1 MKISNILWPGLLA
14 AVCMTSCQKKENYD
28 PETIQANLELSLKE
42 AAPFPVGV
50 GVDYDLF
57 IANNSYSNI
66 VTSQFDNVTA
76 GYVMK
81 HGAIVQNNGGYSFTK
96 ADGFVNTATA
106 AGLSVYGHT
115 LCWHQNNNGNY
126 LRALLALGGT
136 SAPANPSLVVNG
148 TFEAGSGSSFTN
160 WSVWNGTSLVSEGT
174 APGEM
179 YEGTRSLKAA
189 PAAAGNPWDVQIVSD
204 PITMTSGTQYKVR
217 FYAKA
222 DNAGG
227 KFRLSNNGGTAQY
240 SADYFPTTSWAPYEW
255 TFTSNDAGKRIV
267 FDMGAVAGTYYID
280 SVSVTLA
287 NPPASA
293 ASFAEQ
299 QTRIDTTLKNFITAS
314 VNRYKDKVHA
324 WDVVNEPFDDN
335 GVLRSGNSA
344 SDAFYWGDYLGDR
357 NANKDLLTNGDS
369 MIAKAFRYARAAD
382 PAARL
387 FLNDYAHETN
397 TRKMD
402 SLIALVT
409 RLRAKGVPIDG
420 VGLQLHMTYLV
431 SNANIDYALMKMA
444 RLGLLVKI
452 TELDI
457 SVNLGDQNN
466 PETANF
472 VLTPTMLP
480 QQAAKYKYVVESYI
494 RNVPEAQ
501 RYGITVW
508 GVGDADSWLRNR
520 LPYHTKDYPLLWDEG
535 YNKKEAYTEFL
546 TGLQLK

>member
-1 MKISNILWPGLLA
+1 MKFSNILWPGLIA
-14 AVCMTSCQKKENYD
+14 AICLTGCRKKENYD
-28 PETIQANLELSLKE
+28 PETIQPDLELSLKE
-42 AAPFPVGV
+42 ASPFPVGV
-50 GVDYDLF
+50 GVDYELF

-66 VTSQFDNVTA
+66 IKSEFDNVTA

-81 HGAIVQNNGGYSFTK
+81 HGAIVQNNGGYNFTK

-160 WSVWNGTSLVSEGT
+160 WSVWNGGPLVSAGT
-174 APGEM
+174 GAGEM
-179 YEGTRSLKAA
+179 YEGARSLKAE

-204 PITMTSGTQYKVR
+204 PITMTSGTQYRVR

-222 DNAGG
+222 ANAGA

-240 SADYFPTTSWAPYEW
+240 SGDYFPTTSWAPYEW
-255 TFTSNDAGKRIV
+255 TFTSNDASKRIV
-267 FDMGAVAGTYYID
+267 FDMGAVANTYYID
-280 SVSVTLA
+280 SVSVKLV

-314 VNRYKDKVHA
+314 INRYKDKVHA

-335 GVLRSGNSA
+335 GELRSGNSA

-357 NANKDLLTNGDS
+357 NAGKNLLTNGDS

-382 PAARL
+382 PSAKL

-397 TRKMD
+397 SRKMD
-402 SLIALVT
+402 SLIALVK

-431 SNANIDYALMKMA
+431 SNANIDNALMKMTQ
-444 RLGLLVKI
+444 LGLLVKI

-480 QQAAKYKYVVESYI
+480 QQAAKYKYVVESYF

-508 GVGDADSWLRNR
+508 GVGDTDSWLRNR

-535 YNKKEAYTEFL
+535 YNKKEAYAEFL